1 MIKQF
6 TFNHFEVN
14 TYVIVDEATKQCA
27 IVDPA
32 CEASFE
38 DAQLTQYI
46 EAEGLQVTYILLT
59 HAHVD
64 HIAGLRQCCEHY
76 NLPVTMH
83 AEGRK
88 LLRQAEAYGSMMGFA
103 VDNMDDLPVEEIK
116 DNDILRV
123 GETEVECRYVPGH
136 CPGSVCYVV
145 PARSSAY
152 ARHTPSPLR
161 GTPPNLGGELLPPL
175 VTGSSPKLGEVD
187 ARSADGGVCT
197 PAVITGDALFHFSI
211 GRTDLPGGDYPT
223 LIDYLKRRV
232 LTLPDDYAVLP
243 GHGIASQIGKE
254 RKYNSFL
261 I

>member
-14 TYVIVDEATKQCA
+14 TYVIVDEATRQCA

-46 EAEGLQVTYILLT
+46 EQEGLTVTHILLT

-64 HIAGLRQCCEHY
+64 HIAGLRQCYEHY
-76 NLPVTMH
+76 HLPVTMH
-83 AEGRK
+83 AEGRH
-88 LLRQAEAYGSMMGFA
+88 LLKQATLYGDMMGFA
-103 VDNMDDLPVEEIK
+103 VDDLSDLEVQEI
-116 DNDILRV
+116 NDGDCLNVSMLECLSAGATNTQTIKQSSNQAI
-123 GETEVECRYVPGH
+123 TIECRYVPGH
-136 CPGSVCYVV
+136 CPGSMCFVL
-145 PARSSAY
+145 
-152 ARHTPSPLR
+152 HD
-161 GTPPNLGGELLPPL
+161 EQ
-175 VTGSSPKLGEVD
+175 
-187 ARSADGGVCT
+187 
-197 PAVITGDALFHFSI
+197 AVLTGDALFHFSI

-223 LIDYLKRRV
+223 LIEKLKTRI
-232 LTLPDDYAVLP
+232 LTLPDDYRVLP
-243 GHGIASQIGKE
+243 GHGIPSQIGKE

>member
-14 TYVIVDEATKQCA
+14 TYLIIDEATKQCA

-46 EAEGLQVTYILLT
+46 EQEGLQVTHILLT

-64 HIAGLRQCCEHY
+64 HIAGLRQVCEHY
-76 NLPVTMH
+76 RLPVSMH

-88 LLRQAEAYGSMMGFA
+88 LLKQAEAYGSIMGFA
-103 VDNMDDLPVEEIK
+103 VNNMDDLEVNEIN
-116 DNDILRV
+116 DNDILSIEN
-123 GETEVECRYVPGH
+123 GKLKIENSAGASNNSQFSTLNSQFIECRYVPGH
-136 CPGSVCYVV
+136 CPGSLCFV
-145 PARSSAY
+145 
-152 ARHTPSPLR
+152 
-161 GTPPNLGGELLPPL
+161 LPQ
-175 VTGSSPKLGEVD
+175 EN
-187 ARSADGGVCT
+187 
-197 PAVITGDALFHFSI
+197 AVITGDALFHFSI

-223 LIDYLKRRV
+223 LIEKLKTRV
-232 LTLPDDYAVLP
+232 LTLPDDYRVLP
-243 GHGIASQIGKE
+243 GHGIPSQIGKE

-261 I
+261 V

>member
-14 TYVIVDEATKQCA
+14 CYLIIDSDSKQCA

-46 EAEGLQVTYILLT
+46 EQEQLQVTHILLT

-64 HIAGLRQCCEHY
+64 HIAGLRQVCEHY
-76 NLPVTMH
+76 GLPVTMH
-83 AEGRK
+83 ADGRK
-88 LLRQAEAYGSMMGFA
+88 LLKQAEAYGSIMGFA
-103 VDNMDDLPVEEIK
+103 VDNMGDLEINEIE
-116 DNDILRV
+116 DNDVLRV
-123 GETEVECRYVPGH
+123 GKTEVECRYVPGH
-136 CPGSVCYVV
+136 CPGSMCFVV
-145 PARSSAY
+145 PD
-152 ARHTPSPLR
+152 
-161 GTPPNLGGELLPPL
+161 E
-175 VTGSSPKLGEVD
+175 K
-187 ARSADGGVCT
+187 
-197 PAVITGDALFHFSI
+197 AVITGDALFHFSI

-223 LIDYLKRRV
+223 LIEKLKERI
-232 LTLPDDYAVLP
+232 LTLPDDYRVLP

-254 RKYNSFL
+254 KKYNSFL

>member
-14 TYVIVDEATKQCA
+14 TYVIVDTATKQCA

-46 EAEGLQVTYILLT
+46 EQEQLRVTHILLT

-64 HIAGLRQCCEHY
+64 HIAGLRQVCEHY
-76 NLPVTMH
+76 KLPVTMH

-88 LLRQAEAYGSMMGFA
+88 LLKQAEAYGSIMCFA
-103 VDNMDDLPVEEIK
+103 VDNMGDLDVQELADGEVLYI
-116 DNDILRV
+116 

-136 CPGSVCYVV
+136 CPGSMCFVV
-145 PARSSAY
+145 PAEK
-152 ARHTPSPLR
+152 T
-161 GTPPNLGGELLPPL
+161 
-175 VTGSSPKLGEVD
+175 
-187 ARSADGGVCT
+187 
-197 PAVITGDALFHFSI
+197 VITGDALFHFSI

-223 LIDYLKRRV
+223 LIEKLKERV
-232 LTLPDDYAVLP
+232 LTLPEDYTVLP
-243 GHGIASQIGKE
+243 GHGISSQIGKE
-254 RKYNSFL
+254 KRYNSFL
-261 I
+261 S

>member
-14 TYVIVDEATKQCA
+14 CYLIVDTASRRCA

-32 CEASFE
+32 PEASFE
-38 DAQLTQYI
+38 DVQLTQYI
-46 EAEGLQVTYILLT
+46 EQEGLTVTHILLT

-76 NLPVTMH
+76 HLPVSMH

-88 LLRQAEAYGSMMGFA
+88 LLRQAEAYGSIMGFA
-103 VDNMDDLPVEEIK
+103 VDNMGDLEVCELADDQVLK
-116 DNDILRV
+116 V
-123 GETEVECRYVPGH
+123 GGIEVECRYVPGH
-136 CPGSVCYVV
+136 CPGSLCFVV
-145 PARSSAY
+145 PS
-152 ARHTPSPLR
+152 
-161 GTPPNLGGELLPPL
+161 E
-175 VTGSSPKLGEVD
+175 K
-187 ARSADGGVCT
+187 
-197 PAVITGDALFHFSI
+197 AVLTGDALFHYSI

-232 LTLPDDYAVLP
+232 LTLPDDYRVLP
-243 GHGIASQIGKE
+243 GHGIESQIGKE

>member
-14 TYVIVDEATKQCA
+14 CYLIVDEATRQCA

-46 EAEGLQVTYILLT
+46 EQEGLTVTHILLT

-64 HIAGLRQCCEHY
+64 HIAGLRQVCEHWK
-76 NLPVTMH
+76 LPVTMH

-88 LLRQAEAYGSMMGFA
+88 LLKQAEAYGSIMGFA
-103 VDNMDDLPVEEIK
+103 VDNMSDLEVREIEDDEVLHI
-116 DNDILRV
+116 
-123 GETEVECRYVPGH
+123 GQTEVECRYVPGH
-136 CPGSVCYVV
+136 CPGSMCFVIASEQVV
-145 PARSSAY
+145 
-152 ARHTPSPLR
+152 L
-161 GTPPNLGGELLPPL
+161 
-175 VTGSSPKLGEVD
+175 
-187 ARSADGGVCT
+187 
-197 PAVITGDALFHFSI
+197 TGDALFHFSI

-223 LIDYLKRRV
+223 LIEKLKSRI
-232 LTLPDDYAVLP
+232 LTLPDDYRVLP

-261 I
+261 V

>member
-14 TYVIVDEATKQCA
+14 CYLIVDEATRQCA

-46 EAEGLQVTYILLT
+46 EAEKLQVTHILLT

-76 NLPVTMH
+76 GLPVTMH
-83 AEGRK
+83 AEGIK
-88 LLRQAEAYGSMMGFA
+88 LLRQAEAYGSLMGFA
-103 VDNMDDLPVEEIK
+103 VDNMGDLKTSEINDDDL
-116 DNDILRV
+116 LHV
-123 GETEVECRYVPGH
+123 GNLEVECRYVPGH
-136 CPGSVCYVV
+136 CPGSMCFVL
-145 PARSSAY
+145 PADR
-152 ARHTPSPLR
+152 
-161 GTPPNLGGELLPPL
+161 
-175 VTGSSPKLGEVD
+175 
-187 ARSADGGVCT
+187 
-197 PAVITGDALFHFSI
+197 AVITGDALFHFSI

-223 LIDYLKRRV
+223 LIDYLKRRI
-232 LTLPDDYAVLP
+232 LTLPDDYRVLP

-261 I
+261 V

>member
-14 TYVIVDEATKQCA
+14 TYVILDEATRRCA

-46 EAEGLQVTYILLT
+46 EQEQLQVTHVLLT

-64 HIAGLRQCCEHY
+64 HIAGLRQVCEHY
-76 NLPVTMH
+76 KLPVTMH
-83 AEGRK
+83 ADGRK
-88 LLRQAEAYGSMMGFA
+88 LLRQAEAYGSVMGFA
-103 VDNMDDLPVEEIK
+103 VNNMGDLELVEIN
-116 DNDILRV
+116 DNDILHI
-123 GETEVECRYVPGH
+123 GNTEVECRYVPGH
-136 CPGSVCYVV
+136 CPGSMCFVL
-145 PARSSAY
+145 
-152 ARHTPSPLR
+152 H
-161 GTPPNLGGELLPPL
+161 GEK
-175 VTGSSPKLGEVD
+175 S
-187 ARSADGGVCT
+187 
-197 PAVITGDALFHFSI
+197 VITGDALFHFSI

-232 LTLPDDYAVLP
+232 LTLPDDYRVLP

-254 RKYNSFL
+254 KKYNSFL
-261 I
+261 V

>member
-14 TYVIVDEATKQCA
+14 CYLIIDTATKQCA

-46 EAEGLQVTYILLT
+46 EQEQLTVTKILLT

-64 HIAGLRQCCEHY
+64 HIAGLRQCCEHWH
-76 NLPVTMH
+76 LPVAMH

-88 LLRQAEAYGSMMGFA
+88 LLNQAEVYGSLMGFA
-103 VDNMDDLPVEEIK
+103 VDNMGDLEVEDIQ
-116 DNDILRV
+116 DNEVLKV
-123 GETEVECRYVPGH
+123 GNLEVECRYVPGH
-136 CPGSVCYVV
+136 CPGSLCFVV
-145 PARSSAY
+145 
-152 ARHTPSPLR
+152 
-161 GTPPNLGGELLPPL
+161 E
-175 VTGSSPKLGEVD
+175 
-187 ARSADGGVCT
+187 ADQS
-197 PAVITGDALFHFSI
+197 VITGDALFHFSI

-223 LIDYLKRRV
+223 LIEKLKTRI
-232 LTLPDDYAVLP
+232 LTLPDDYRVLP

-254 RKYNSFL
+254 KKYNSFL
-261 I
+261 S

>member
-14 TYVIVDEATKQCA
+14 CYLIVDEAAKCCA

-46 EAEGLQVTYILLT
+46 EQKQLTVTQILLT

-64 HIAGLRQCCEHY
+64 HIAGLRQCCEHWH
-76 NLPVTMH
+76 LPVAMH
-83 AEGRK
+83 TEGRK
-88 LLRQAEAYGSMMGFA
+88 LLGQAEAYGSLMGFA
-103 VDNMDDLPVEEIK
+103 VDNMGDLEVEEIN
-116 DNDILRV
+116 DNDILHI
-123 GETEVECRYVPGH
+123 GNLEVECRYVPGH
-136 CPGSVCYVV
+136 CPGSLCFVV
-145 PARSSAY
+145 
-152 ARHTPSPLR
+152 
-161 GTPPNLGGELLPPL
+161 E
-175 VTGSSPKLGEVD
+175 
-187 ARSADGGVCT
+187 ADQS
-197 PAVITGDALFHFSI
+197 VITGDALFHFSI

-223 LIDYLKRRV
+223 LIEKLKTRI
-232 LTLPDDYAVLP
+232 LTLPDDYRVLP

-254 RKYNSFL
+254 KKYNSFL